1 MGLGDRPLD
10 LKKNQCRTIGGLAAS
25 GTSPQ
30 AGKKRMDTLTQAE
43 RPIAVS
49 MLLGKDMSLF
59 QSMVVTEFNRDLPS
73 YSDTDYD
80 GNR

>member
-1 MGLGDRPLD
+1 
-10 LKKNQCRTIGGLAAS
+10 
-25 GTSPQ
+25 
-30 AGKKRMDTLTQAE
+30 MDTLPQAE

-49 MLLGKDMSLF
+49 TPLGKDVLLF
-59 QSMVVTEFNRDLPS
+59 QSMAVTEFNRDLPS